1 MKPLIAILLLLTLA
15 LPAPAARAEE
25 YRSRPSG
32 RDRRG
37 DREAVVRPGGPGE
50 DRSRVPERTSS
61 DPQFDAFRLISDR
74 NIFSAN
80 RRRMASD
87 DRPTTRPTLPPT
99 EAVRLTGAWIHDAG
113 TSQICVAFFEGSKP
127 EYNAS
132 RRLGESIA
140 GYRIAA
146 IRTEG
151 VRLVQD
157 GSQIDIPVGGGIS
170 RQTSGKWQVA
180 LVSGFAESSG
190 TGPPSSTPSASTT
203 ASTGTATATAAGGSA
218 SDVLKRMME
227 RRRQQTEK

>member
-1 MKPLIAILLLLTLA
+1 L
-15 LPAPAARAEE
+15 
-25 YRSRPSG
+25 
-32 RDRRG
+32 
-37 DREAVVRPGGPGE
+37 
-50 DRSRVPERTSS
+50 
-61 DPQFDAFRLISDR
+61 FRLISDR

-80 RRRMASD
+80 RRRMVLD
-87 DRPTTRPTLPPT
+87 DRPTTRPALPPT
-99 EAVRLTGAWIHDAG
+99 EAVHLTGAWIHDAG

-151 VRLVQD
+151 IRLVQD

-170 RQTSGKWQVA
+170 RQPSGKWQVA
-180 LVSGFAESSG
+180 LVSGFAGSSAP
-190 TGPPSSTPSASTT
+190 GPPSSTPSASAT
-203 ASTGTATATAAGGSA
+203 ASSGTATGTAPAGGSA

-227 RRRQQTEK
+227 RRRQQREK